1 MNIKNK
7 TNIFNINYNKLYNN
21 LKKIEFLHVHERYLH
36 TKFWTFYLNLTKT
49 LKCECLRDY
58 VWLLYQKFCTFYFI
72 MKKVMWQPS
81 KKKTKF
87 YNNFIVE
94 YEFLSDNVWHWHT
107 IFELSISV
115 LKK

>member
-1 MNIKNK
+1 MAFVSKV
-7 TNIFNINYNKLYNN
+7 LY
-21 LKKIEFLHVHERYLH
+21 LLFYYEKSDVA
-36 TKFWTFYLNLTKT
+36 TF
-49 LKCECLRDY
+49 E
-58 VWLLYQKFCTFYFI
+58 
-72 MKKVMWQPS
+72 
-81 KKKTKF
+81 KKTKF